1 MSSPSTAFLGYGF
14 IINKYEDAPMPNHL
28 GEDWEPNPKWEK
40 WADDFCDSEF
50 CWPIYSYD
58 DDARFFGIKL
68 TDSIDPGEYVEF
80 GNDLPHF
87 DKECIPE
94 WNNFM
99 TEFEKFFPNSNKKP
113 QYVFINIYWC

>member
-1 MSSPSTAFLGYGF
+1 MSSQSTAFLGYGF

-28 GEDWEPNPKWEK
+28 GEDWEPNPEWEA
-40 WADDFCDSEF
+40 WADDFCNSEF
-50 CWPIYSYD
+50 CWPIYAYD
-58 DDARFFGIKL
+58 DEARFFGIKL

-80 GNDLPHF
+80 GNDFPHF
-87 DKECIPE
+87 DKECISE

-113 QYVFINIYWC
+113 QHIFVNIFWC